1 MKRQEIDEEML
12 KALQE
17 GLDGYPGV
25 NYDDLLK
32 YAKSMMDEYEMGR
45 DSALAETID
54 FYYDEVAELEE
65 EEY

>member
-1 MKRQEIDEEML
+1 MSNKRL
-12 KALQE
+12 N
-17 GLDGYPGV
+17 GYPGV